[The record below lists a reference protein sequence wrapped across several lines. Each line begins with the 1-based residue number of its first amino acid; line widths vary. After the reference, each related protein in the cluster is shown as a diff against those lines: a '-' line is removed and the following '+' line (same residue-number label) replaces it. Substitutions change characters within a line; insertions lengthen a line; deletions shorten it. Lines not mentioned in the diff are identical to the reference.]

1 MVIDRYRMLI
11 KFQFQKL
18 NRNNKLYIPK
28 KIESPILSPVLSPV
42 IHYPFLL
49 KHYYKFYIDEKAKKS
64 LKNHKVFI
72 LKNKLK
78 TIVE

>member
-11 KFQFQKL
+11 KFEFQKQI
-18 NRNNKLYIPK
+18 RNKQ
-28 KIESPILSPVLSPV
+28 KIQSPIISPV

-49 KHYYKFYIDEKAKKS
+49 KHYYKFYIDEKAKKAF
-64 LKNHKVFI
+64 KKHEVFI
-72 LKNKLK
+72 SKNKLK

>member
-11 KFQFQKL
+11 KFEFQKQI
-18 NRNNKLYIPK
+18 RINKQKKVQSPK
-28 KIESPILSPVLSPV
+28 IISSPV

-49 KHYYKFYIDEKAKKS
+49 KHYYNFYIDEKAKKS
-64 LKNHKVFI
+64 YKNHQVFI
-72 LKNKLK
+72 SKNKLK

>member
-11 KFQFQKL
+11 NFVFQKQI
-18 NRNNKLYIPK
+18 RENKLYIPK
-28 KIESPILSPVLSPV
+28 KIQSPIIISSPV

-49 KHYYKFYIDEKAKKS
+49 KHYYNFYIDEKAKKA
-64 LKNHKVFI
+64 LKKHKVFI
-72 LKNKLK
+72 SKNKLK